1 MSAAFILL
9 TLSAATGLALGML
22 FSWLAIAASSIGLAI
37 LSAAVLQITGF
48 GALSGI
54 AIIVACLT
62 VNQLAYAAGVVL
74 ANRRSEGAK
83 KSVVVGCQEGAAE
96 ARGWPNLH

>member
-9 TLSAATGLALGML
+9 ALSAATGLILGML

-37 LSAAVLQITGF
+37 LAAVVLQITGF

-54 AIIVACLT
+54 AIIVASLT
-62 VNQLAYAAGVVL
+62 VHQLAYVMGVVL
-74 ANRRSEGAK
+74 ASRSFGGAK
-83 KSVVVGCQEGAAE
+83 KLPE
-96 ARGWPNLH
+96 RHKWPA

>member
-9 TLSAATGLALGML
+9 ALSAATGLAFGML
-22 FSWLAIAASSIGLAI
+22 SSWLAIAASSIGLAI

-54 AIIVACLT
+54 VIIVACLT
-62 VNQLAYAAGVVL
+62 VNQLATLWEWSLRTVV
-74 ANRRSEGAK
+74 RRE
-83 KSVVVGCQEGAAE
+83 
-96 ARGWPNLH
+96 P